1 MAAYCIFECRYNTF
15 PWALYFAIYCPIS
28 KPHKPHSFSFSHRWC
43 FLLSLLSYVSLTLS
57 DGLQFLFLEA
67 QCPPQFC
74 IRWDFARAELSG
86 MITLCAIYYIAGS
99 SLLSPPLF
107 SAYTVVSFSIF
118 NFLPSLDF
126 SFQSVVWFVF
136 SLILG
141 WFFKT
146 HF

>member
-1 MAAYCIFECRYNTF
+1 MNATIIPFLELF
-15 PWALYFAIYCPIS
+15 IS
-28 KPHKPHSFSFSHRWC
+28 
-43 FLLSLLSYVSLTLS
+43 
-57 DGLQFLFLEA
+57 QFTALFLSHTNLIPAAFLTAGVSYFPCCHMCPSPSVMDCNFYFLEHSV

-74 IRWDFARAELSG
+74 IYWDFARAELSR
-86 MITLCAIYYIAGS
+86 MITLCVIYYIAGS

-107 SAYTVVSFSIF
+107 SAYTVVSYSIF

-136 SLILG
+136 CLIDFKLILN
-141 WFFKT
+141 T